1 MDADVCWCE
10 CDFVVDVFLC
20 VSLDGLCHFVW
31 GMRLF
36 FLNNYVF
43 LMTLQSRTSISKF
56 ITALLDYF

>member
-1 MDADVCWCE
+1 MDVCWCE

-20 VSLDGLCHFVW
+20 VSLDGLRHFVW

-43 LMTLQSRTSISKF
+43 LMTLQSRTSIS
-56 ITALLDYF
+56 